1 MNFINKIAIVVIYSV
16 VLEAQEY
23 IGIIKP
29 IYDVKLSALV
39 EGKIDKLFIKEGDSV
54 KMNDKLL
61 RIDDKL
67 QKLEMNRRE
76 IIWKDKAQLS
86 FAKKNSK
93 ILKSLLDST
102 QRLYNQTKAVSR
114 DDLRVLKMKYYTAKG
129 DIQAQ
134 IENEKREKIE
144 YEMAKNILSQYTI
157 VSPIDGIV
165 TSIKKQES
173 EWTKT
178 GEVLLRIVNTDL
190 CFLEINVD
198 EKYANKVDKGK
209 FMNFKIALQEK
220 SITIKGKV
228 IFVSPVADNSSGLV
242 RLKIQF
248 DNRVQHITPGISAS
262 INLD

>member
-1 MNFINKIAIVVIYSV
+1 MIIVICSV
-16 VLEAQEY
+16 TLEAQEY

-29 IYDVKLSALV
+29 IYDIELSSLV
-39 EGKIDKLFIKEGDSV
+39 EGKIDKLFIKEGDRV
-54 KMNDKLL
+54 KIGNNLI

-67 QKLEMNRRE
+67 QRLEMDRRK
-76 IIWKDKAQLS
+76 IIWKDTARLS
-86 FAKKNSK
+86 SAKKNSK
-93 ILKSLLDST
+93 ILKSLLHST
-102 QRLYNQTKAVSR
+102 QMLYNKTKAVSR
-114 DDLRVLKMKYYTAKG
+114 DDLRVLEMKYYTSKG

-134 IENEKREKIE
+134 IENEKKEKIE
-144 YEMAKNILSQYTI
+144 YKIAKNILSQYTI

-165 TSIKKQES
+165 TTITKQKS

-178 GEVLLRIVNTDL
+178 GEILLRIVNTDL

-198 EKYANKVDKGK
+198 EKYATKVDKGK
-209 FMNFKIALQEK
+209 FVDFKIALQEK
-220 SITIKGKV
+220 FITIKGKV

-248 DNRVQHITPGISAS
+248 DNRVEKITPGISAS